1 MWLNLVLL
9 VESYLENCTKDK
21 RKPAHD
27 GICILE
33 LSTVLIHDFHYGYE
47 LKKYGGKQ
55 SYYLL
60 TEIVWLMSLTCIEL
74 NNMSLTNNVHSD
86 FYVDFILD

>member
-1 MWLNLVLL
+1 ML

-47 LKKYGGKQ
+47 LKKYGGKAK
-55 SYYLL
+55 LL
-60 TEIVWLMSLTCIEL
+60 FTDRNSLAYEF
-74 NNMSLTNNVHSD
+74 NMYWVKQHE
-86 FYVDFILD
+86 FHK

>member
-1 MWLNLVLL
+1 MV
-9 VESYLENCTKDK
+9 V
-21 RKPAHD
+21 
-27 GICILE
+27 
-33 LSTVLIHDFHYGYE
+33 
-47 LKKYGGKQ
+47 KQ